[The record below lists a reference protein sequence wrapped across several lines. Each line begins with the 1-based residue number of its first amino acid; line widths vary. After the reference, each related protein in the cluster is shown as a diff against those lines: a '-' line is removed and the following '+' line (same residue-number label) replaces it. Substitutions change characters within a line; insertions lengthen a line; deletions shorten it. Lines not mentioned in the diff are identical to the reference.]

1 MSYKITLWAI
11 VLFLS
16 ANSFVSSRQ
25 TAGGL
30 PVKKWIISKNSS
42 LSVNG
47 STNVNKFS
55 CVIPTYDQVDTL
67 TLSTNKTDTKVI
79 LSGTIGLS
87 ISSFDCHNS
96 GMTKQLRK
104 TLNEQKFPALRIKFL
119 SLNKIPVLT
128 TNLQSITGL
137 VEIEIAGVGKRFEV
151 NYQITKNDQKNIL
164 LLGTRE
170 INFSDFNLV
179 PPRKLGG
186 MIKTKDQLSV
196 NFRLN
201 MISMN

>member
-55 CVIPTYDQVDTL
+55 CVIPTYDQVDTI
-67 TLSTNKTDTKVI
+67 TLSTNRTDTKVI

-104 TLNEQKFPALRIKFL
+104 TLNEQKFPVLRIRFL

-128 TNLQSITGL
+128 ASAQAITGL
-137 VEIEIAGVGKRFEV
+137 VEIEIAGVSKRYEV
-151 NYQITKNDQKNIL
+151 NYQIRQKDQKNVN
-164 LLGTRE
+164 LLGSRAV
-170 INFSDFNLV
+170 NFSDFNLV
-179 PPRKLGG
+179 PPQKLGG

-196 NFRLN
+196 AFQLN
-201 MISMN
+201 MKAMD

>member
-1 MSYKITLWAI
+1 
-11 VLFLS
+11 
-16 ANSFVSSRQ
+16 
-25 TAGGL
+25 
-30 PVKKWIISKNSS
+30 
-42 LSVNG
+42 
-47 STNVNKFS
+47 
-55 CVIPTYDQVDTL
+55 
-67 TLSTNKTDTKVI
+67 
-79 LSGTIGLS
+79 
-87 ISSFDCHNS
+87 
-96 GMTKQLRK
+96 MTKQLRK